1 MQSRQRNE
9 AENYQV
15 LHNQN
20 TEPVFIDMTAPIP
33 IGAFPQESGWQRFL
47 RGFGNCCKAIVR
59 KINQMLTF
67 ALIVLLL
74 ILLTRFLLHLFG
86 IATGVNLFTQGLFII
101 SDPLVAPFDHLFAP
115 LLYQG
120 FSIDITTLIS
130 IVVYTVS
137 VVIVRQFLKLL
148 VSKPG

>member
-1 MQSRQRNE
+1 MHSRQRNE

-20 TEPVFIDMTAPIP
+20 TEPVFTSITASMP
-33 IGAFPQESGWQRFL
+33 IGAFPQESRWQRFL
-47 RGFGNCCKAIVR
+47 RGFVNCCKAIVR

-86 IATGVNLFTQGLFII
+86 VTTGVNLFTQGLFII
-101 SDPLVAPFDHLFAP
+101 SDPLIAPFDHLFAP

-120 FSIDITTLIS
+120 YSIDITTSIS

-148 VSKPG
+148 VTKPR